1 MTNQRP
7 GKMHAAA
14 MNDTERLDVRSVIK
28 LMAEC
33 AKETEGDT
41 SFYFEQVADYF
52 KTDYTPTTG
61 IATAGR
67 VLGLQDKYSQRGVL

>member
-14 MNDTERLDVRSVIK
+14 MNDTERLDVRSVIQ
-28 LMAEC
+28 LMTEC
-33 AKETEGDT
+33 ANQTDGDV

-52 KTDYTPTTG
+52 KNEYSPRKG

-67 VLGLQDKYSQRGVL
+67 VLGL

>member
-28 LMAEC
+28 LMSEC

-41 SFYFEQVADYF
+41 SFYFEQVVDYF
-52 KTDYTPTTG
+52 QNQYRPGKGVDS
-61 IATAGR
+61 ASC
-67 VLGLQDKYSQRGVL
+67 VLGL